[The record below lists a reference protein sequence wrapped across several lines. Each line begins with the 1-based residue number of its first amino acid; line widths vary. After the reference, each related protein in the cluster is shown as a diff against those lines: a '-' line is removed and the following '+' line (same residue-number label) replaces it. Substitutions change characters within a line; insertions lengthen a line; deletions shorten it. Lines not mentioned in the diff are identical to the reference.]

1 MGLLRSLI
9 TPCLLRPRSV
19 AVIDDQRTWR
29 RIELL
34 GYALHLA
41 AAIEQATSAQRVG
54 VMLPTSGLFPATA
67 MATWMLG
74 RTLVPLNYLLSR
86 SDLDYIARNAELDT
100 VVTVGPMLDL
110 VGGAPQG
117 TRPLRLEE
125 VDRRGIPPLRWPR
138 GLRTRE
144 LAVVLYTSGTSGRP
158 KGVMLTAGNL
168 AANMEQ
174 VRRRARFTRD
184 EVMLGVLP
192 QFHSFGLTIL
202 TLLPLSLS
210 CTAVY
215 SARFVPRRVV
225 ELARQHRATVFVALP
240 SMYNALRTVRDAT
253 GEEFHTLRYA
263 VSGGEPL
270 PMSVSDAFYERF
282 GVRISEGYGL
292 TETAPVANWCMPE
305 EYRAGS
311 VGRPVDWVEERIVGP
326 DGSDMPIG
334 VDGEVRIHGPN
345 VMAGYLGMPEE
356 TAAVF
361 DERGFF
367 RTGDMGRFDSDGHLR
382 ITGRIKEML
391 IISGENVFP
400 REIEDAVRRH
410 PSVKDAAVIGEPDDM
425 RGEVPIAFV
434 ELRDGMSFDAAAIR
448 ATCRESL
455 PPYKVPREVRCLAA
469 LPRNPTGKVLRRQ
482 LATAVS
488 SGTVAPAG
496 EQR

>member
-9 TPCLLRPRSV
+9 VPCLLRPRSV
-19 AVIDDQRTWR
+19 GVIDDQRSWQ

-41 AAIEQATSAQRVG
+41 AAIERATTAQRIG

-86 SDLDYIARNAELDT
+86 GDLDYIAGNAELDT
-100 VVTVGPMLDL
+100 VVTVGPLLDL
-110 VGGAPQG
+110 VGGAPLG
-117 TRPLRLEE
+117 TKPLRLEE
-125 VDRRGIPPLRWPR
+125 VNRRGIPPLRVPR
-138 GLRTRE
+138 GLRSRE

-174 VRRRARFTRD
+174 VRRRARFTRG

-202 TLLPLSLS
+202 TLLPMALG

-215 SARFVPRRVV
+215 SARFVPRRVI
-225 ELARQHRATVFVALP
+225 ELARAHRATVFVALP

-253 GEEFHTLRYA
+253 GEEFRTLRYA

-270 PMSVSDAFYERF
+270 PMSVSDAFHERF

-311 VGRPVDWVEERIVGP
+311 VGRPVDWVDERIVGP
-326 DGSDMPIG
+326 DGADMPVG
-334 VDGEVRIHGPN
+334 ADGEVRIHGPN
-345 VMAGYLGMPEE
+345 VMAGYLGMPDE
-356 TAAVF
+356 TAAAF
-361 DERGFF
+361 DERGYF
-367 RTGDMGRFDSDGHLR
+367 RSGDMGRFDSDGHLR

-410 PSVKDAAVIGEPDDM
+410 PSVKDAAVVGEPDDM
-425 RGEVPIAFV
+425 RGEVPVAFV
-434 ELRDGMSFDAAAIR
+434 ELRDGAEFDPAAIR
-448 ATCRESL
+448 ATCRETL
-455 PPYKVPREVRCLAA
+455 PPYKVPREVRCLEA

-482 LATAVS
+482 LSSMPVS
-488 SGTVAPAG
+488 GAGTPAG
-496 EQR
+496 EHR